1 MTSVSESLQISLDNH
16 PLPKK
21 RKKKPGLAKQGSQ
34 QGLILAP
41 GDTGPQ
47 LGTSVV
53 VTIGGA
59 PGIVWVGAGNAAQ
72 PSTVPRWSRIS
83 TAVRR
88 TLDWTNKPE
97 SEGLGTLAEHRVPHR
112 VFLYISSHFMLRELQ
127 ERASPLIDRKA
138 QGSPKIVDVREAV
151 LISPGTLRQGYNRTP
166 PPQGSWAGAGSHVFS
181 SHAQMGNEG

>member
-41 GDTGPQ
+41 GDTGPH

-59 PGIVWVGAGNAAQ
+59 PGIVWVGAGNAQ
-72 PSTVPRWSRIS
+72 PSTVPRMVANFHSGEEDPRLNQQ
-83 TAVRR
+83 A
-88 TLDWTNKPE
+88 
-97 SEGLGTLAEHRVPHR
+97 RV
-112 VFLYISSHFMLRELQ
+112 
-127 ERASPLIDRKA
+127 
-138 QGSPKIVDVREAV
+138 
-151 LISPGTLRQGYNRTP
+151 
-166 PPQGSWAGAGSHVFS
+166 
-181 SHAQMGNEG
+181 